1 MPSSS
6 APVNGAP
13 PPGYVHQAGAGLGPR
28 WQDDGL
34 SISFRS
40 CQLQGLVSLHDALA
54 HAQSGDGQV
63 APSDVMHLDVAENEV
78 ELTAGLQPFTQLLSL
93 DLSHNNV
100 EELAQLPSAMLHLN
114 ASYNRVQSAEGAGRL
129 TQLVELNLGY
139 NLITSLQPLERLTH
153 LQVLLAAG
161 NRIGS
166 LHGLSSMG
174 MLECLDL
181 KCNYVERLAEVRYP
195 WPWPWP

>member
-1 MPSSS
+1 MRPLELPPSRQCVRAARGATGAAVVAAPMRGSSS
-6 APVNGAP
+6 QP
-13 PPGYVHQAGAGLGPR
+13 PR

-54 HAQSGDGQV
+54 TAQNGGQPV
-63 APSDVMHLDVAENEV
+63 VPSDVMHLDVAENEV

-114 ASYNRVQSAEGAGRL
+114 ASYNRVQSVEGVRGL
-129 TQLVELNLGY
+129 TQLVELNLG
-139 NLITSLQPLERLTH
+139 L
-153 LQVLLAAG
+153 G
-161 NRIGS
+161 
-166 LHGLSSMG
+166 
-174 MLECLDL
+174 
-181 KCNYVERLAEVRYP
+181 
-195 WPWPWP
+195 

>member
-1 MPSSS
+1 MASIALATHHRTSWSAGIAPRPRGLDLAGARFTRFGRPLELPPAAVPARRGATGGGAPMRGSSS
-6 APVNGAP
+6 QP
-13 PPGYVHQAGAGLGPR
+13 PR

-54 HAQSGDGQV
+54 TAQNGGQPV
-63 APSDVMHLDVAENEV
+63 VPSDVMHLDVAENEV

-114 ASYNRVQSAEGAGRL
+114 ASYNRVQSVEGVRGL
-129 TQLVELNLGY
+129 TQLVELNL
-139 NLITSLQPLERLTH
+139 RL
-153 LQVLLAAG
+153 G
-161 NRIGS
+161 
-166 LHGLSSMG
+166 
-174 MLECLDL
+174 
-181 KCNYVERLAEVRYP
+181 
-195 WPWPWP
+195 

>member
-1 MPSSS
+1 MELEFSPSRFASRKPLAAAHTGSSVAMRSSS
-6 APVNGAP
+6 SQP
-13 PPGYVHQAGAGLGPR
+13 PR

-114 ASYNRVQSAEGAGRL
+114 ASYNRVQSAEGAGR
-129 TQLVELNLGY
+129 
-139 NLITSLQPLERLTH
+139 RLCKWAPARCTGDRI
-153 LQVLLAAG
+153 AATTMDMD
-161 NRIGS
+161 S
-166 LHGLSSMG
+166 VQ
-174 MLECLDL
+174 C
-181 KCNYVERLAEVRYP
+181 
-195 WPWPWP
+195 